1 MRPCLKTKLRFQSHW
16 WSPICS
22 PVYYSVVTVLHI
34 SCFLFDSQMSCDESR
49 LPGGAA
55 NLRSCDSNSRHM
67 TVPTRNISNGATA
80 QCLHLP
86 SRTFFLLKR
95 HVTMFI
101 PSGKFTSSGSS
112 QEGKQDFLDG
122 GCTGWVESTI
132 SFTLLL
138 VWPSACLPGP
148 FSDIAAEWVYL
159 KNNSS
164 ALLSVTPGLRQ
175 GSSAELFTKPKKA

>member
-1 MRPCLKTKLRFQSHW
+1 MRPCLKTKLKRFQSHW

-22 PVYYSVVTVLHI
+22 PVYYSVVTVPHI

-122 GCTGWVESTI
+122 GCTGWVESTTI
-132 SFTLLL
+132 LYHLLCHWCGPQPASL
-138 VWPSACLPGP
+138 GP
-148 FSDIAAEWVYL
+148 FQ
-159 KNNSS
+159 
-164 ALLSVTPGLRQ
+164 T
-175 GSSAELFTKPKKA
+175 

>member
-1 MRPCLKTKLRFQSHW
+1 MP
-16 WSPICS
+16 
-22 PVYYSVVTVLHI
+22 HI

-55 NLRSCDSNSRHM
+55 NLRLSDSNSRHM

-122 GCTGWVESTI
+122 GCTGWVESTTI
-132 SFTLLL
+132 LYHSLCYWCGL
-138 VWPSACLPGP
+138 SACLPEP

-164 ALLSVTPGLRQ
+164 ALLSVTPGSRP